1 MSQNIRFK
9 TRNTESTKR
18 QKNSFPD
25 EIVINTDL
33 HKPVLNTIRYR
44 LQLRRLHAELT
55 GRLGENQTK
64 QENFSQKLLQHKL
77 FLVMLYRSKNFK
89 ELQ

>member
-18 QKNSFPD
+18 QKTSFPD

-33 HKPVLNTIRYR
+33 HKPVLNKIRYR

-55 GRLGENQTK
+55 GRLRENQTK
-64 QENFSQKLLQHKL
+64 EEKL
-77 FLVMLYRSKNFK
+77 FSKIASTQTFSNNASSKQEF
-89 ELQ
+89 

>member
-18 QKNSFPD
+18 QKTSFPD

-33 HKPVLNTIRYR
+33 HKPVLNKIRYR
-44 LQLRRLHAELT
+44 LQLRRLHAKLT
-55 GRLGENQTK
+55 GNLGENQTK
-64 QENFSQKLLQHKL
+64 EEKL
-77 FLVMLYRSKNFK
+77 FSKIASTQTFSVNASSKQEF
-89 ELQ
+89 

>member
-18 QKNSFPD
+18 QKTSFPD

-33 HKPVLNTIRYR
+33 HKPVLNKIRYR
-44 LQLRRLHAELT
+44 SQLRRLHAELT
-55 GRLGENQTK
+55 GRLRENQTK
-64 QENFSQKLLQHKL
+64 EEKL
-77 FLVMLYRSKNFK
+77 FSKIASTQTFSVNASSKQEF
-89 ELQ
+89 

>member
-18 QKNSFPD
+18 QKTSFPD
-25 EIVINTDL
+25 EIVINTGL
-33 HKPVLNTIRYR
+33 HKPVLNKIRYR

-55 GRLGENQTK
+55 GRLRENQTK
-64 QENFSQKLLQHKL
+64 EEKL
-77 FLVMLYRSKNFK
+77 FSKIASTQTFSVNASSKQEF
-89 ELQ
+89 

>member
-18 QKNSFPD
+18 QKTSFPD

-33 HKPVLNTIRYR
+33 HKPVLNKIRYR

-64 QENFSQKLLQHKL
+64 EEKL
-77 FLVMLYRSKNFK
+77 FSKIASTQTFSVNASSKQEF
-89 ELQ
+89 